1 MKRFRRKGGVLVTKL
16 SGPEVELLTSLVG
29 QLIDMVSDGE
39 PEEYTEPAGDDP
51 FEAWSKELAA
61 NENETEPAEDPVL
74 RRMFPDAY
82 PQDAAASADF
92 RRFTER
98 DLRTKKISEA
108 GAVLEALEATELG
121 RHDLRIALDDADVWL
136 RTLNSLRLA
145 IATRLD
151 ITDASAAEALAELD
165 EDDPRAFMASVYDW
179 LSFAQETLISAL

>member
-1 MKRFRRKGGVLVTKL
+1 MKRFRRKGGALVTRL
-16 SGPEVELLTSLVG
+16 SEAEVELLSSLVG

-39 PEEYTEPAGDDP
+39 PESYAKPAGDDP

-61 NENETEPAEDPVL
+61 DEEAEPAEDPVL

-98 DLRTKKISEA
+98 DLKTKKISEA
-108 GAVLEALEATELG
+108 GAVLEALEATQFG
-121 RHDLRIALDDADVWL
+121 RHDLRIAVDDADVWL

-145 IATRLD
+145 IATRLE
-151 ITDASAAEALAELD
+151 ITDASVAEQLASVE

-179 LSFAQETLISAL
+179 LSSAQETLISAL